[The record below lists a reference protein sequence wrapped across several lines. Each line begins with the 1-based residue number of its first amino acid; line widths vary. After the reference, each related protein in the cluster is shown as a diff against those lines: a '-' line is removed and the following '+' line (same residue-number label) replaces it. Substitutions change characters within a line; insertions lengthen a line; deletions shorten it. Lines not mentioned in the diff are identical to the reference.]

1 MTERKLTAAEIT
13 LARSVFRDSIDYAR
27 VRIHARRYVFFQ
39 HDASGM
45 TPNGHVYA
53 CGDAHRSDYAICDID
68 QRAFFIHE
76 MAHVWQHQNRVLPV
90 RTSAVRLMI
99 RHRFRYAEAYRYT
112 LAPDRDLLDYNLE
125 QQATIIEDYYRV
137 ILNNA
142 DFARGAGGIT
152 RIQNSPDE
160 RRALL
165 VDLLRRFLSDPRYA
179 RGHQP

>member
-1 MTERKLTAAEIT
+1 MTTKRNLTANEIA

-39 HDASGM
+39 PAASGM

-53 CGDAHRSDYAICDID
+53 CGDAHRSDYASCDID
-68 QRAFFIHE
+68 RRAFFIHE
-76 MAHVWQHQNRVLPV
+76 MAHVWQHQNRVLRV

-99 RHRFRYAEAYRYT
+99 RHGFRYAHAYRYT
-112 LAPDRDLLDYNLE
+112 LAPMRDLLDYNLE

-137 ILNNA
+137 ILCDA
-142 DFARGAGGIT
+142 DFARGADGVT
-152 RIQNSPDE
+152 RIQNSPAE

-165 VDLLRRFLSDPRYA
+165 AGVLRRFITNAL
-179 RGHQP
+179 